1 MDIGVM
7 LRLDAV
13 RTLKNTAVELGFAI
27 MEHRE
32 KNAPQVILDELGE
45 AFDHITS
52 AVTILERSDE

>member
-1 MDIGVM
+1 MDI
-7 LRLDAV
+7 V

-27 MEHRE
+27 MEHRQA
-32 KNAPQVILDELGE
+32 KAPQVILDELGE

>member
-1 MDIGVM
+1 MDI
-7 LRLDAV
+7 V
-13 RTLKNTAVELGFAI
+13 RTLRNTAVELGFAI

-32 KNAPQVILDELGE
+32 KNAPQVTLDELCE